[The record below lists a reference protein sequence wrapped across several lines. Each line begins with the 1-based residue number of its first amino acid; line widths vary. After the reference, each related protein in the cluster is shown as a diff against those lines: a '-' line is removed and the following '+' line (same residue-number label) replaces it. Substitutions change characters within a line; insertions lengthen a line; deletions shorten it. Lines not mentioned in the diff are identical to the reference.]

1 MAGVNGYS
9 FLNSKMKKE
18 DSEKMPSRVTGIIK
32 DLALRYGWG
41 TRLSR
46 GKIWEVWEE
55 IVGPQVA
62 IHAWPER
69 FMERDILVVVVTDSV
84 WMQQLCFQRQLFID
98 GLNARLPSG
107 TGIKGVRF
115 VLGDVA
121 EARSRW
127 IPQKI
132 PKKDMLKKQKVQFPK
147 RALDA
152 AKDMMEPVRD
162 QELRQAMTDL
172 YLKDSERKKSNPEP

>member
-1 MAGVNGYS
+1 LA
-9 FLNSKMKKE
+9 SKIANDYTSKTLKYN
-18 DSEKMPSRVTGIIK
+18 KMPSKVTGILE
-32 DLALRYGWG
+32 DLAFRYGWG

-46 GKIWEVWEE
+46 GMIWEDWEE

-69 FMERDILVVVVTDSV
+69 FTERDILVVVVTDSV

-107 TGIKGVRF
+107 ANIKDIRF

-121 EARSRW
+121 EVRSRW
-127 IPQKI
+127 VSHKI
-132 PKKDMLKKQKVQFPK
+132 PKRDMLKRGKVELPK
-147 RALDA
+147 RALDDA
-152 AKDMMEPVRD
+152 EEMMEPVHD
-162 QELRQAMTDL
+162 QDLRQAMTSL
-172 YLKDSERKKSNPEP
+172 YLKYSEQKKGNPEP